1 MTGGGGGDVRTS
13 RSSNLPAIGTGAGGG
28 DGSAGAGVL
37 GGDGTWASSNL
48 VLRKVQG
55 YLSLHLSPLDALP
68 FPRASRI
75 SPRPCWA
82 QARRRGGMGH

>member
-55 YLSLHLSPLDALP
+55 
-68 FPRASRI
+68 
-75 SPRPCWA
+75 
-82 QARRRGGMGH
+82 